1 MTKHAIYFICHI
13 LIYTSYSVIIK
24 IRTSY
29 IIDMYNKNSYRFLI
43 PYMSNEMRLIVE
55 EV

>member
-24 IRTSY
+24 IRTLY
-29 IIDMYNKNSYRFLI
+29 IIDMYNKNSYLFLI
-43 PYMSNEMRLIVE
+43 PYMSNEMLIVE